1 MRIGVFGGTF
11 DPIHFGHL
19 HVATKTRD
27 LFDLDQIHFTVS
39 LVPPH
44 KAEKS
49 LTSPYHRYA
58 MCVLATERE
67 AVFRASTIEL
77 EDPLHPYTVNT
88 LEKFSRIYRDR
99 VAIFFIAGADSFAE
113 INKWVEYE
121 RLLLNYNFIFV
132 ERPGIEVS
140 GFQFLRLPE
149 ILGRVADMRR
159 ASPEELRRE
168 VARRLDSGAK
178 GIYLVD
184 IGALD
189 ISSTIVREKLRRGED
204 ASALLPGPVL
214 SYALKY
220 SVYAKRDNA

>member
-19 HVATKTRD
+19 HVAAKTRD
-27 LFDLDQIHFTVS
+27 LFHLDQIHFTVS

-44 KAEKS
+44 KAQKNVA
-49 LTSPYHRYA
+49 SPYHRYA
-58 MCVLATERE
+58 MCVLATQQE
-67 AVFRASTIEL
+67 AAFKASTVEL
-77 EDPLHPYTVNT
+77 EDPLHPYTINT
-88 LEKFSRIYRDR
+88 LEKFSRAYQDHA
-99 VAIFFIAGADSFAE
+99 AIFFIAGADSFAE

-159 ASPEELRRE
+159 ASPDELRRE
-168 VARRLDSGAK
+168 VSRRLDSGAK

-189 ISSTIVREKLRRGED
+189 ISSTFVREKLRRGED
-204 ASALLPGPVL
+204 ASGLLPEPVL

-220 SVYAKRDNA
+220 SVYTKKGNA